1 MARKKATKNNRHG
14 EGSEHD
20 IQCRLARFIDDAW
33 PDVLWCA
40 SAGGARTSMR
50 EAKRLKASGY
60 KRGFPDVFV
69 YEPRGRWHGLAIE
82 LKKEKG
88 GRVSASQREWIAA
101 LEARGYRA
109 VVAKGFEAAKE
120 VLTEYLGTTPSSGI

>member
-1 MARKKATKNNRHG
+1 
-14 EGSEHD
+14 
-20 IQCRLARFIDDAW
+20 
-33 PDVLWCA
+33 
-40 SAGGARTSMR
+40 MR

-60 KRGFPDVFV
+60 KRGFPDVFI

-82 LKKEKG
+82 LKRDKG
-88 GRVSASQREWIAA
+88 GRLSAPQREWIAA

-109 VVAKGFEAAKE
+109 VVAKGLEAAKE